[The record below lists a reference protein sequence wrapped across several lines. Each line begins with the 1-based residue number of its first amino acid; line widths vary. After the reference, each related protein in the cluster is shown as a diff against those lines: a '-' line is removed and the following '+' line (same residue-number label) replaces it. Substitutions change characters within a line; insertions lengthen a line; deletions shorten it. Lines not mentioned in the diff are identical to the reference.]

1 MLAEVRELCLCQRY
15 PMSELP
21 INDLNVAVERAK
33 HGDDRDGAI
42 RTMRESVEAVFA
54 RHQVGYAIHSG
65 CELVEALLQRGGEA
79 DIAEAAA
86 VITRMMGLPAEGSAI
101 RDVRLI
107 RLQAL
112 FSRARGDDAGYRDLR
127 DRYRAMATSL
137 GFEGHIAMAEAMR

>member
-1 MLAEVRELCLCQRY
+1 MLAEVRELCLRQRY

-65 CELVEALLQRGGEA
+65 CDWSRHSCSA
-79 DIAEAAA
+79 AEKPS
-86 VITRMMGLPAEGSAI
+86 TW
-101 RDVRLI
+101 
-107 RLQAL
+107 
-112 FSRARGDDAGYRDLR
+112 RARL
-127 DRYRAMATSL
+127 
-137 GFEGHIAMAEAMR
+137 